1 MNDNAESKFPTP
13 DYCVEHG
20 CLAGTTRVNHALEAG
35 SSSTDRPG
43 GLHVTFDPRAKFPLA
58 LASKSSP
65 TLVGEGDTEKV
76 PPPLTNLEELILTN
90 WQFPAFTPNP
100 KASQKSRSLTQAEIN
115 MGVITEDQVAALS
128 ERLQTDPPPMS
139 LQEARER
146 RASIKEERKR
156 SIEFI
161 RSRTNSRAAA
171 NGRPSMD
178 GFNESGAAASSRP
191 SLEVLKEAQHKE

>member
-1 MNDNAESKFPTP
+1 MDSNTESKFPTL
-13 DYCVEHG
+13 DYCVEHRY
-20 CLAGTTRVNHALEAG
+20 LAGTTRANHALEAG
-35 SSSTDRPG
+35 SSSTVRPG
-43 GLHVTFDPRAKFPLA
+43 GLHVTFDPRAKSPMA
-58 LASKSSP
+58 QTSKSSP
-65 TLVGEGDTEKV
+65 ILEGEGDTEKV
-76 PPPLTNLEELILTN
+76 LPPLTNLKELILTN

-100 KASQKSRSLTQAEIN
+100 KAIQKSRSLTQAEIN
-115 MGVITEDQVAALS
+115 MGVITEDQVAALG

-178 GFNESGAAASSRP
+178 GFNESGTAASGHP